1 MGYLGRDVGITTPSE
16 YMKCLFSLP
25 TENES
30 RVKRD
35 DRLAMEFTDSQ
46 KIALSLLAKIKE
58 NPASPSIIEAIYA
71 VRMQYN
77 PKKNLNKFL
86 VGTAVEQVLVELI
99 RTCGYECTNV
109 ASTET
114 IIDILVHDAE
124 RTFPFSLKS
133 IRKLGSAVILENYRG
148 QKREIKDLAPTIIAV
163 VGDKE
168 LTLAYVDNDLV
179 LKSGVALDSVYTHAD
194 SNLSMKGK
202 FVKAMI
208 KHPLSPDFVI
218 QIPVPEMP
226 ALPEE
231 DIAALLIANARA
243 SLAAARQAQ

>member
-1 MGYLGRDVGITTPSE
+1 
-16 YMKCLFSLP
+16 
-25 TENES
+25 
-30 RVKRD
+30 
-35 DRLAMEFTDSQ
+35 MEFTDSQ
-46 KIALSLLAKIKE
+46 MIARSLLAKMKE

-77 PKKNLNKFL
+77 PKKNINKFL
-86 VGTAVEQVLVELI
+86 AGTAVEQVLVELI

-114 IIDILVHDAE
+114 IIDILVHDGE

-148 QKREIKDLAPTIIAV
+148 QKREIKDLAPTFIAV
-163 VGDKE
+163 IGDTQ
-168 LTLAYVDNDLV
+168 LTLMYLDNDIV
-179 LKSGVALDSVYTHAD
+179 LKSGVALDAVYAHAD

-208 KHPLSPDFVI
+208 TNPLSSDFVI
-218 QIPVPEMP
+218 QIPVPDMP
-226 ALPEE
+226 TLPEE
-231 DIAALLIANARA
+231 DIAALLVANARA
-243 SLAAARQAQ
+243 SLAAAREARKTNSNTPSE